1 MFATRCCKSNQA
13 RKWVFDMRFIN
24 IEWLLG
30 ISVAVIVVIGVIY
43 LRSLPEGEPDGSAES
58 SLDKAQKR
66 AVDSRIRQGSHKRS
80 SVSKV
85 NAAKNDKR
93 VEEQSKQGASGISQ
107 KVGAVKNQTH
117 EKDLSTSDAEKES
130 RDPAKALKDWSV
142 QLESY
147 CGEAGVDKVVTT
159 EDQVAVVDVFNKLDS
174 TQQLEQIRQAMNMLP
189 DKTVQVVF
197 GILFDN
203 TQPEEV
209 VDVIF
214 SDLLNR
220 NEAIKNPVMEQIV
233 KDKKHPM
240 YFESARILDVIGL
253 H

>member
-1 MFATRCCKSNQA
+1 
-13 RKWVFDMRFIN
+13 MRFLN
-24 IEWLLG
+24 KEWLLG
-30 ISVAVIVVIGVIY
+30 ISVVILAVIGVIY
-43 LRSLPEGEPDGSAES
+43 LRSLPEGEPDGRAES
-58 SLDKAQKR
+58 SMNKAQKR
-66 AVDSRIRQGSHKRS
+66 TVDSRIRQSSHKRNS
-80 SVSKV
+80 ASHL

-93 VEEQSKQGASGISQ
+93 VEEQSEQGASSISQ
-107 KVGAVKNQTH
+107 KVGAVKKNQTR
-117 EKDLSTSDAEKES
+117 EKDLSTSDAEKRS

-147 CGEAGVDKVVTT
+147 CGEAGVDKVVTP

-189 DKTVQVVF
+189 DKTVQVVY

-220 NEAIKNPVMEQIV
+220 NEAIKNPVMEQII

-253 H
+253 LSKEE

>member
-1 MFATRCCKSNQA
+1 
-13 RKWVFDMRFIN
+13 MRFMN
-24 IEWLLG
+24 KAWLLG
-30 ISVAVIVVIGVIY
+30 ISVVAIAVIGVIY
-43 LRSLPEGEPDGSAES
+43 LRSSPEGEPDGSVASSINKAE
-58 SLDKAQKR
+58 KR
-66 AVDSRIRQGSHKRS
+66 TVDSRIRQGNHKRS
-80 SVSKV
+80 SVSKL
-85 NAAKNDKR
+85 NTAKNDKR
-93 VEEQSKQGASGISQ
+93 IEEQSEQGASRISQ
-107 KVGAVKNQTH
+107 KIGAVKKNQTR
-117 EKDLSTSDAEKES
+117 EKDLSTSDAEKGS
-130 RDPAKALKDWSV
+130 RDAAKALKDWSV

-147 CGEAGVDKVVTT
+147 CGEAGVDKVVTP
-159 EDQVAVVDVFNKLDS
+159 EDQVAVADVFNKLDS
-174 TQQLEQIRQAMNMLP
+174 PQQLEQIRQAMNLLP
-189 DKTVQVVF
+189 DKTVQVVY

-253 H
+253 LSQEE